1 MFLEENKENFSM
13 TLEYVQLTKKKRK
26 LKRKMATILTSEKI
40 FNKISHQN
48 DQ

>member
-40 FNKISHQN
+40 FNKTGHQN